1 MVGSRMVV
9 ESLDVRKT
17 LKRKLE
23 SHDYFG
29 LSIDFVDNLFRQTVD
44 RWRRRHQRRSTTTN
58 AEMGMPCCKQTTVCT
73 RPTTTIHQH
82 SNRDRGRQLTNR
94 IGLNDSVERRSLV
107 SKPKSFI
114 FISNF
119 VLSTLTDDGI
129 HHHTCEMVTASPCT
143 KSHQKRYSPSFL
155 FLSVFYFDRQCHDD
169 DHYDIW
175 DNACWV
181 NLSLIPF
188 FSFSKLT
195 FVYFCFSG

>member
-1 MVGSRMVV
+1 MVV

-17 LKRKLE
+17 LKQKLE

-44 RWRRRHQRRSTTTN
+44 RWWRRHPTTIHN
-58 AEMGMPCCKQTTVCT
+58 NKCWDGDPCCKQTTVCT
-73 RPTTTIHQH
+73 RPTTTIHQY

-119 VLSTLTDDGI
+119 VLSTLTDDDI
-129 HHHTCEMVTASPCT
+129 HHHNLWDGGCIVMHKISLKKVF
-143 KSHQKRYSPSFL
+143 SF
-155 FLSVFYFDRQCHDD
+155 F
-169 DHYDIW
+169 
-175 DNACWV
+175 
-181 NLSLIPF
+181 PF
-188 FSFSKLT
+188 FL
-195 FVYFCFSG
+195 YFISTGNVTTTTTMTSETMLAESI

>member
-1 MVGSRMVV
+1 MVV

-44 RWRRRHQRRSTTTN
+44 RWRRRHQQRSTTTN
-58 AEMGMPCCKQTTVCT
+58 AEMGMPCCEQTTVCT

-94 IGLNDSVERRSLV
+94 IGLNDSVECRSLV

-129 HHHTCEMVTASPCT
+129 HHHNLWDGDWIVMHKISSKKVF
-143 KSHQKRYSPSFL
+143 SF
-155 FLSVFYFDRQCHDD
+155 FPFSFSFSVFYFDRQCHDD

-188 FSFSKLT
+188 FFFFKTNICL
-195 FVYFCFSG
+195 FLF